1 MARLGKMAGKQES
14 QMVKNLIGI
23 THFLMESARGIGSL
37 NEGEE
42 PSGRASDCW
51 RVDPS
56 PFDPFLP
63 LLCKG

>member
-1 MARLGKMAGKQES
+1 
-14 QMVKNLIGI
+14 MVKNLIGI

-37 NEGEE
+37 KGGEE
-42 PSGRASDCW
+42 PSGRTSDCW